1 MVFRDEGRWWRLGDA
16 TATVQ
21 HARPEPPHAAAPTAA
36 GGSRLSA
43 AAAAAT
49 AAHRRFAAEKSHAGA
64 TAAYRHFAAGG
75 PRQPLSR
82 PPAARTA
89 ACVLESRAEVEGG
102 ADLLGRLRLASV
114 RGVAVDGGA
123 AAVGGRGRWE
133 GSAGEG
139 GLCARPPAGAAGGA
153 AAVVGAALSPAAAAA
168 AAAPAPV
175 AAAAAPAADW
185 GRVAAVAM
193 RMACPH
199 CPPDSGKLLG
209 HRGRHVGKR
218 PAGAP
223 ARTPEAERLYQ
234 RRLQRDNKR
243 RRAAAPG

>member
-1 MVFRDEGRWWRLGDA
+1 MVFRDEGRWQVGDA
-16 TATVQ
+16 TAKVQ

-36 GGSRLSA
+36 GDSRLSA

-49 AAHRRFAAEKSHAGA
+49 AAHRRFAADKSHAGA
-64 TAAYRHFAAGG
+64 TPAYRHFAAGG
-75 PRQPLSR
+75 PRWLLSR

-133 GSAGEG
+133 WSPGEG

-153 AAVVGAALSPAAAAA
+153 AAVVGAALRRRKCLTSFLAMRKAHRHAACTLHGLHHH
-168 AAAPAPV
+168 
-175 AAAAAPAADW
+175 AAD
-185 GRVAAVAM
+185 AA
-193 RMACPH
+193 
-199 CPPDSGKLLG
+199 
-209 HRGRHVGKR
+209 RHS
-218 PAGAP
+218 
-223 ARTPEAERLYQ
+223 
-234 RRLQRDNKR
+234 
-243 RRAAAPG
+243 

>member
-1 MVFRDEGRWWRLGDA
+1 MVFRDEERWWRLGDA

-49 AAHRRFAAEKSHAGA
+49 ATHRRFAADKSHAGA

-75 PRQPLSR
+75 PRRLLSR

-123 AAVGGRGRWE
+123 AAVGGRGRRE

-168 AAAPAPV
+168 AAPSQVV
-175 AAAAAPAADW
+175 AVLRMAPAALT
-185 GRVAAVAM
+185 
-193 RMACPH
+193 MACPH
-199 CPPDSGKLLG
+199 CPPDSGKLSG

-223 ARTPEAERLYQ
+223 TRTPEAKRLYQ
-234 RRLQRDNKR
+234 RRLQHDNKR
-243 RRAAAPG
+243 RRAAAAG